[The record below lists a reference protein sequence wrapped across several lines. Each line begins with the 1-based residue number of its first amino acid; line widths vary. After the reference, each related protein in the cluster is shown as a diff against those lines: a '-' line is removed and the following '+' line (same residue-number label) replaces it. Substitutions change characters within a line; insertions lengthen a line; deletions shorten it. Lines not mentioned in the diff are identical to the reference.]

1 MSTINDRN
9 FGVQEFVIVNI
20 FDHMAPISF
29 EHLLSLQFSGSG
41 DALLSGMG
49 QTILIWK
56 QKPEESEVTA
66 YQEKISN
73 LKNLM
78 VEEWPGYKPPS
89 KPSAK
94 SKKQKKLEDN

>member
-1 MSTINDRN
+1 MSA
-9 FGVQEFVIVNI
+9 FVLEPRLY
-20 FDHMAPISF
+20 FKYF
-29 EHLLSLQFSGSG
+29 QFSGSG

-73 LKNLM
+73 MKNLM

-89 KPSAK
+89 KVR
-94 SKKQKKLEDN
+94 SKKMKKMEDD

>member
-1 MSTINDRN
+1 M
-9 FGVQEFVIVNI
+9 NI
-20 FDHMAPISF
+20 FDYMAPISF
-29 EHLLSLQFSGSG
+29 QHYILLSLQFSGSG

-78 VEEWPGYKPPS
+78 VEEWPGYKPRS

-94 SKKQKKLEDN
+94 SKKLKKLEDD